1 MSSIPVSELPTVT
14 VPRADQPRPQL
25 LSRWRARIQPRV
37 DASWWIMPAHVG
49 VIALAAVTFMWNLTV
64 SGFANTYYSMAAQAA
79 SQSWSAW
86 FWGSLDAANFITV
99 DKPPLATMLMG
110 LSVRLFGLSSWSILL
125 PEALAGVATIA
136 LVYAI
141 VRRQFGAAAAT
152 LAALVA
158 ALTPAAVLMFR
169 YDNPDALLTLL
180 LVGAAGALMRALETG
195 RLRWVVLSAVLV
207 GLGFNTKFMQAYLV
221 LPAFAFVYLV
231 VANGSL
237 RRRVGHL
244 AVAAISVVMA
254 SGWWVAVV
262 ELTPAATRPFI
273 GGSTNNSALQL
284 LLGYDGVQRIL
295 GIFGLDG
302 PTGAVGIGT
311 NFGGLPGLLRLFNPE
326 FGGQISWLLP
336 AALVGLTVGLIS
348 RRGMPRTDLR
358 RAAYLLWGG
367 WLIVHAV
374 VFSFMSGIV
383 HSYYTVAMAPA
394 IGVLVGAGAVELWSM
409 RARDGRVGRAAR
421 LTLGATVALTAAWA
435 ALLLARSPDFM
446 PWLAPVVLLA
456 GIVAALGLAVPRRP
470 GLALAG
476 AALALAAIL
485 AGPIAY
491 SIDTIN
497 TAYAG
502 GDPQAGPAVAGSTGG
517 PGGARGPF
525 GAPGGGVDG
534 SAGSGP
540 VGSPPAGVDGF
551 GPRPGDGGGVGDG
564 GGFPGGPGA
573 STIGDDVIA
582 YLKANQGDAT
592 WIVAARSAN
601 EAAAI
606 QLATGQPVMAV
617 GGFSGDDSAL
627 TIEQLKQ
634 LVANGQLRYV
644 LVGNLGGPIAGG
656 PDGGTADTSSDV
668 FTWITEHG
676 TVVEAV
682 GDGSLYDVSGA
693 ATQN

>member
-1 MSSIPVSELPTVT
+1 MSSIPVSELPTVA
-14 VPRADQPRPQL
+14 VPRTDQPPP
-25 LSRWRARIQPRV
+25 LSRWRAWIRTRV
-37 DASWWIMPAHVG
+37 DAGWWIVPAELG
-49 VIALAAVTFMWNLTV
+49 VIVLAAVTYLWNLTV

-125 PEALAGVATIA
+125 PEALAGIASVA

-141 VRRQFGAAAAT
+141 VRRQFEAAAAT
-152 LAALVA
+152 LAAVVA

-237 RRRVGHL
+237 RRRLGHL
-244 AVAAISVVMA
+244 AVAAVSVVIA

-262 ELTPAATRPFI
+262 ELTPAAMRPFI
-273 GGSTNNSALQL
+273 GGSMNNSALQL
-284 LLGYDGVQRIL
+284 LLGYDGLQRIL
-295 GIFGLDG
+295 GIFGIDG
-302 PTGAVGIGT
+302 PAGAAGAGA

-336 AALVGLTVGLIS
+336 AALVGLAVGLIS
-348 RRGMPRTDLR
+348 RRGTPRSDLR

-367 WLIVHAV
+367 WLIVHAI

-394 IGVLVGAGAVELWSM
+394 IGVLVGAGAIELWSM
-409 RARDGRVGRAAR
+409 RARHGRAGLAAR

-435 ALLLARSPDFM
+435 AVLLARSPDFV
-446 PWLAPVVLLA
+446 PWLGPVVLVGGLVA
-456 GIVAALGLAVPRRP
+456 GLGLAMPRAGR
-470 GLALAG
+470 LASAA
-476 AALALAAIL
+476 AALAVAAML

-517 PGGARGPF
+517 PDGARGPF
-525 GAPGGGVDG
+525 GAPGVGVNG
-534 SAGSGP
+534 PAPGGP
-540 VGSPPAGVDGF
+540 VGGPPAGVDGF
-551 GPRPGDGGGVGDG
+551 GPRPGDDG
-564 GGFPGGPGA
+564 SNDGFPGGPGA
-573 STIGDDVIA
+573 STVSDVVIA
-582 YLKANQGDAT
+582 FLKANQGDAT
-592 WIVAARSAN
+592 WIVAVRSAN

-606 QLATGQPVMAV
+606 QLATSEPVMAV
-617 GGFSGDDSAL
+617 GGFSGNDNAL
-627 TIEQLKQ
+627 TVERLKQ
-634 LVANGQLRYV
+634 YVASGQLRYV
-644 LVGNLGGPIAGG
+644 LVGNLGGPIADG
-656 PDGGTADTSSDV
+656 PGTGTADTSADV

-682 GDGSLYDVSGA
+682 GNGSLYDLSGA
-693 ATQN
+693 ATQS